1 MSAPGAVSVTAIM
14 RIVFGRRRGGR
25 FIAVLGAF
33 FDDSGTHDDSSLVVI
48 GGLLGTEEQWD
59 AFEAD
64 WTSRLANPL
73 PDKPLLKQFH
83 LSACR
88 ARRGEFYGYTQAE
101 ADHLTYLFRR
111 IIIDTGL
118 VTIAIAANRVAWD
131 ELVIGDARQQLG
143 EPIEYCFA
151 KCVEE
156 TINTI
161 RFRKPGEQ
169 VSIFLDAAT
178 KPSLGVWAD
187 MFKMMS
193 AHYPELAQFGFAP
206 VEKVVALQGADMIA
220 TETYQYNLR
229 WLVDRDAATPNPHFR
244 EFMERELTVGRIL
257 DREHIEEIV
266 SRFRASATTFAQ
278 RPS

>member
-1 MSAPGAVSVTAIM
+1 
-14 RIVFGRRRGGR
+14 
-25 FIAVLGAF
+25 VLGAF
-33 FDDSGTHDDSSLVVI
+33 FHDSGTHDDSSLVVI

-59 AFEAD
+59 TFQAD
-64 WTSRLANPL
+64 WTARLANPL

-83 LSACR
+83 L
-88 ARRGEFYGYTQAE
+88 
-101 ADHLTYLFRR
+101 TYLFRR
-111 IIIDTGL
+111 IIVDTGL

-187 MFKMMS
+187 MFKMMTV
-193 AHYPELAQFGFAP
+193 HYPELAQFGFAP

-244 EFMERELTVGRIL
+244 EFMKRELTIGRIL

-266 SRFRASATTFAQ
+266 SRFRASAAASV
-278 RPS
+278 R